1 MRAIVISRPGGPE
14 VLEVRDV
21 PEPEPAAGQIRVR
34 VYVVGVNRADLLQR
48 RGRYPAPPGAPSD
61 IPGLEYAGIVDALGP
76 GVARWREGDRV
87 MGIVGGGAYAEY
99 VVVHEDEAV
108 PVPERLSLEEAAAV
122 PEAFITAHD
131 ALFTQA
137 GLTAGEA
144 VLIHAVGSG
153 VGTAALQLAREA
165 GARTLGTSRSAWKLE
180 RASSL
185 GLETAIDASHADFA
199 RGARDA
205 TGGRGVDVVL
215 DLVGGA
221 YLEGTLQ
228 ALARRGRMIVVGLVA
243 GRSATLDLGLLLSK
257 RLSLRGTVLR
267 SRSLAE
273 KVDAARAFARDV
285 LPLLESGRVRPIV
298 DEVLPAW
305 EAKRAHR
312 RLETNETYGKLVLTW

>member
-199 RGARDA
+199 RVARDA

-221 YLEGTLQ
+221 YLEGNLQ